1 MNFAP
6 GSCPSNSSGA
16 TILSG
21 CTCDTGVSV
30 SIVAAIN
37 FYGGSLFVEND
48 PSNLIDYCHQL

>member
-16 TILSG
+16 SILSG

-37 FYGGSLFVEND
+37 FMAVRFSLRTT
-48 PSNLIDYCHQL
+48 LQI